1 MNMQRLKKAITG
13 AALVLSLILGGGIFV
28 NTAEA
33 QSRDRGWQR
42 DRDGNYRRGPWRIP
56 GRNNRNRDRDRD
68 DDWRW
73 ERNRNSGWWG
83 SRNYPSRGYG
93 YNQSELQRGYRN
105 GLKEGRDDADDRDS
119 FNPSRHSSFRD
130 GNPAYRDGFYRGY
143 RQGYS
148 EYARYRRW

>member
-1 MNMQRLKKAITG
+1 
-13 AALVLSLILGGGIFV
+13 
-28 NTAEA
+28 
-33 QSRDRGWQR
+33 
-42 DRDGNYRRGPWRIP
+42 
-56 GRNNRNRDRDRD
+56 
-68 DDWRW
+68 
-73 ERNRNSGWWG
+73 
-83 SRNYPSRGYG
+83 
-93 YNQSELQRGYRN
+93 LQRGYRN